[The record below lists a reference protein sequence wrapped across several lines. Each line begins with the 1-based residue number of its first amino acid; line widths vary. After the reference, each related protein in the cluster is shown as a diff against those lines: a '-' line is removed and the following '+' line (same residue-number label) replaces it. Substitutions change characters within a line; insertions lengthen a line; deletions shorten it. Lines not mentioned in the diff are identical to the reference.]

1 MTIRKDFMLCPTGRG
16 LAATR
21 RPFGDAHLPVWHSI
35 RTRISSHY
43 QTTQHK
49 NEVST
54 LSGDLTWDA
63 QSQVFG
69 AGIVVVFKV
78 DNALFRNAD
87 GIEIAVSGGN
97 VVSVRAS
104 WHHKTSDLD
113 LRFRGKEM
121 FEILFYGAVRNA
133 GIFHMPRIVIGLV
146 VGKPHVRDR

>member
-54 LSGDLTWDA
+54 LSGDLTI
-63 QSQVFG
+63 VFF
-69 AGIVVVFKV
+69 VFDRINK
-78 DNALFRNAD
+78 
-87 GIEIAVSGGN
+87 I
-97 VVSVRAS
+97 
-104 WHHKTSDLD
+104 
-113 LRFRGKEM
+113 
-121 FEILFYGAVRNA
+121 YG
-133 GIFHMPRIVIGLV
+133 IGLV
-146 VGKPHVRDR
+146 FVI

>member
-54 LSGDLTWDA
+54 FNGDLT
-63 QSQVFG
+63 
-69 AGIVVVFKV
+69 
-78 DNALFRNAD
+78 RMC
-87 GIEIAVSGGN
+87 E
-97 VVSVRAS
+97 
-104 WHHKTSDLD
+104 
-113 LRFRGKEM
+113 LRVMRTLSLPFLY
-121 FEILFYGAVRNA
+121 ICC
-133 GIFHMPRIVIGLV
+133 P
-146 VGKPHVRDR
+146 

>member
-54 LSGDLTWDA
+54 LSGDLTKSNHILCRYVTLDRL
-63 QSQVFG
+63 
-69 AGIVVVFKV
+69 
-78 DNALFRNAD
+78 N
-87 GIEIAVSGGN
+87 
-97 VVSVRAS
+97 SVWFSS
-104 WHHKTSDLD
+104 WQ
-113 LRFRGKEM
+113 
-121 FEILFYGAVRNA
+121 
-133 GIFHMPRIVIGLV
+133 
-146 VGKPHVRDR
+146 